1 MHVDEIKKKK
11 EEYTKQAEELSK
23 NIRDGEQQIEGMKAQ
38 LQQLLGAIGFA
49 NEVESNDEESKPKK
63 GDK

>member
-49 NEVESNDEESKPKK
+49 NEVE
-63 GDK
+63 